1 MSEYLTY
8 TLWRNREERLPHEL
22 ERRRAAHERLEAQE
36 QLLSGQAHEQLLAE
50 HRPAPEPPGALGSLP
65 ESAGPSTASTGA
77 SDRTLVPSAASP
89 VSSEVTAE
97 LEHQL
102 VER

>member
-8 TLWRNREERLPHEL
+8 TLWRNREERLPHDL
-22 ERRRAAHERLEAQE
+22 ERRRAAQERLEAQE
-36 QLLSGQAHEQLLAE
+36 QLLSEQAHEQLLAE
-50 HRPAPEPPGALGSLP
+50 GALGTLP

-77 SDRTLVPSAASP
+77 SDRSLVPSAASP
-89 VSSEVTAE
+89 VSSEATAE